1 MADRKPKA
9 AAAHNTPAD
18 SSAAVDQ
25 FMSTLEHPCKAEI
38 QALRKLILA
47 VDASVAEG
55 IKWNSPSFR
64 RSEYFATTNLR
75 AKSGVGLILHLGA
88 RVRELPAGGVKID
101 DAGKLLKWLAKDR
114 AMVEFGDMKEI
125 KAKGPALQALLRQW
139 IAYI

>member
-1 MADRKPKA
+1 MVDRKPKP

-25 FMSTLEHPCKAEI
+25 FMATLKHPCKTEI

-47 VDASVAEG
+47 VDPSIADG

-64 RSEYFATTNLR
+64 KGEYFATTNLR

-88 RVRELPAGGVKID
+88 KLRELPAGGVRID
-101 DAGKLLKWLAKDR
+101 DPGKLLKWWAR
-114 AMVEFGDMKEI
+114 IGRWSSSGI
-125 KAKGPALQALLRQW
+125 
-139 IAYI
+139 